1 MQGLTPS
8 SSCLPHMLRMA
19 GASVATSALERISQD
34 QFLRFQGPRCVLLQ
48 QHPSAK
54 LRTPAC
60 DHAELRRHHAYVFVI
75 GRPQAEGAIQPL
87 MFLFPRNEVG
97 PHLLAV
103 ELATTLAV
111 TLAHTNRFDHAATG
125 HYCCFPFTAT
135 VTSFPRFLSTT
146 RARMSK
152 AHLHWLRLCHSSG
165 KCPKQAGPTKPA
177 GSQASMGCSARSVIY
192 VCTFTRLDSLHP

>member
-1 MQGLTPS
+1 
-8 SSCLPHMLRMA
+8 
-19 GASVATSALERISQD
+19 
-34 QFLRFQGPRCVLLQ
+34 
-48 QHPSAK
+48 
-54 LRTPAC
+54 
-60 DHAELRRHHAYVFVI
+60 
-75 GRPQAEGAIQPL
+75 

-111 TLAHTNRFDHAATG
+111 TPAHTSRFDHAATG

-135 VTSFPRFLSTT
+135 VTSFPKFLSTT
-146 RARMSK
+146 RARMSE

-177 GSQASMGCSARSVIY
+177 ESQASKGCSARSLIY
-192 VCTFTRLDSLHP
+192 VCTFTQLDSLHPWRRCATTQPFSFAIFHDELQNVRGLGSRAQNLD